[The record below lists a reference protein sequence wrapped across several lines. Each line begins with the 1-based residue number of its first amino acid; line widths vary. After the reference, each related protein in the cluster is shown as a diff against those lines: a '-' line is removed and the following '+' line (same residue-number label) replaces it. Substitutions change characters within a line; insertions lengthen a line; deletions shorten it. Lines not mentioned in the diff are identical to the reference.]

1 MFIPNALL
9 WEQVDKTQSPVF
21 AVYASS
27 LHRHGKSLR
36 AHDETDSPDVTQVI
50 CCRGQL
56 CRRVSRRAERLAV
69 IPTAHLGSSVSCCI
83 SSLALGAGGASFG

>member
-9 WEQVDKTQSPVF
+9 WEQVDKTQLPVF
-21 AVYASS
+21 SVYASS

-36 AHDETDSPDVTQVI
+36 AHDETESPDVTQVI

-56 CRRVSRRAERLAV
+56 C
-69 IPTAHLGSSVSCCI
+69 
-83 SSLALGAGGASFG
+83 